1 MGTTAKYSVINPAT
15 GKIDRAIKVA
25 AKMKA
30 YEAYCQRHRIPDP
43 DFEAPEVD
51 PAVVD
56 LHGQALAWAEEH
68 WHAFLD
74 QLDDEDSQ
82 FLIWLNRRRATADD
96 IEPERN

>member
-1 MGTTAKYSVINPAT
+1 MR

-30 YEAYCQRHRIPDP
+30 YESSCQRHRIPDP

-51 PAVVD
+51 PEVVD

-68 WHAFLD
+68 WQAFLG

-82 FLIWLNRRRATADD
+82 FLIWLNRRGAGADD
-96 IEPERN
+96 GLPERN